1 MMDCHEIANV
11 VICGLDWLIRCAI
24 SMWFEPAQAFMEPGD
39 IFCGLQLARRAY
51 FRLAFQTYGRILL
64 TFSL

>member
-1 MMDCHEIANV
+1 MDCYEIENV
-11 VICGLDWLIRCAI
+11 VICSLYWLIRCAI
-24 SMWFEPAQAFMEPGD
+24 FMWFEPAQAFMEPGY
-39 IFCGLQLARRAY
+39 IFCGHQLAWRAY